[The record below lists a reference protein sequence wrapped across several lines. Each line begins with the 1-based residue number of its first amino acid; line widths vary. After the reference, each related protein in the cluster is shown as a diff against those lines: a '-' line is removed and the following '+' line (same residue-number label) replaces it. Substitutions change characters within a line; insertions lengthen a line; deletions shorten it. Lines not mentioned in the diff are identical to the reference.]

1 LVYKNSS
8 WLLDIAGAVTN
19 IGKLLLNSASSHS
32 LSFSS
37 PLEASEMDMD
47 LNFSDMAMDFDALDV
62 LPGYNLQKKSS
73 VERVARLRQLLVERG
88 LDGYLIVDSD
98 AHYTFYAQ
106 ARKDRRI
113 NYITNSEVPF
123 HLGFTG

>member
-1 LVYKNSS
+1 
-8 WLLDIAGAVTN
+8 LDIAGAVTN
-19 IGKLLLNSASSHS
+19 IGKLLLNSTSSHP
-32 LSFSS
+32 LPFSS

-73 VERVARLRQLLVERG
+73 VERVALLRRLLVERG

-123 HLGFTG
+123 HVGLAG